1 MVLATMCVKTCD
13 ISARAVIF
21 NKAKDLVTFLNYHE
35 SFLTKKTVKI
45 KISTFMKCETILS
58 TNQLNQV
65 HACTQVHI
73 SSLNQYMH
81 YKINLDK

>member
-1 MVLATMCVKTCD
+1 
-13 ISARAVIF
+13 
-21 NKAKDLVTFLNYHE
+21 
-35 SFLTKKTVKI
+35 
-45 KISTFMKCETILS
+45 MKCETILS

-73 SSLNQYMH
+73 YISSLNQYMH

>member
-1 MVLATMCVKTCD
+1 
-13 ISARAVIF
+13 
-21 NKAKDLVTFLNYHE
+21 
-35 SFLTKKTVKI
+35 
-45 KISTFMKCETILS
+45 MKCETILS

-65 HACTQVHI
+65 HV

>member
-35 SFLTKKTVKI
+35 SFLTNKTVKI

-65 HACTQVHI
+65 HV